1 MNATSRLLLT
11 VILSLPGLAFL
22 HAETSAPKLGQA
34 VELQLANGD
43 RLTGELLWRA
53 DGKIRVRSPIL
64 GDLSLNESDVAILE
78 LPETNGEHQAPAA
91 PAAPSKPAAATPAAE
106 TKSGVAPVADP
117 AATAKPHAPAWKGKV
132 EMGLAQQSGRV
143 ESRNHQLRAEAERVS
158 PRDNLR
164 ATARLI
170 YAEQNNRVSA
180 DRSETALR
188 WRHQLTQRAFSQTQT
203 SYYRD
208 DVSNIQFNGE
218 QNVGLGYRF
227 VDRPRHI
234 LNMGSGLTAQYREWT
249 AGRNGVA
256 PYLDFFQDYTF
267 KINDRISFVQDANL
281 QYSPSDRAYSYG
293 NNQKPILSSDQ
304 DNFKMRLNASLH
316 GKITDRLSANLRF
329 EYEQDNA
336 IKLSDA
342 STLQR
347 ITSSLGYAF

>member
-1 MNATSRLLLT
+1 MNATSRLLLIA
-11 VILSLPGLAFL
+11 ILLLPGVALM
-22 HAETSAPKLGQA
+22 HAETSAPRLGQP

-53 DGKIRVRSPIL
+53 DGKIRVRSAIL

-78 LPETNGEHQAPAA
+78 LPENNGEHQAPAA
-91 PAAPSKPAAATPAAE
+91 PAAPATSTPASPVAE
-106 TKSGVAPVADP
+106 TGSVAAPVAD
-117 AATAKPHAPAWKGKV
+117 TAVKPRPPAWKGKV

-143 ESRNHQLRAEAERVS
+143 ESRNHQLRAEAERTS
-158 PRDNLR
+158 ARDNLR

-218 QNVGLGYRF
+218 QNIGLGYRF
-227 VDRPRHI
+227 IDRPRHI

-267 KINDRISFVQDANL
+267 KINDRISFVEDANL

-293 NNQKPILSSDQ
+293 NNQKATLSSDQ
-304 DNFKMRLNASLH
+304 DNFKMRLNAALH

>member
-1 MNATSRLLLT
+1 MNASSRLLLST
-11 VILSLPGLAFL
+11 FLLLTGLASL
-22 HAETSAPKLGQA
+22 KAQTDGQKTGQP

-53 DGKIRVRSPIL
+53 DGKIRVRSAIL

-78 LPETNGEHQAPAA
+78 LPENNGEHRAATA
-91 PAAPSKPAAATPAAE
+91 PAAPSKPVPEPQAANAVSSAKSHDQAAATPR
-106 TKSGVAPVADP
+106 T
-117 AATAKPHAPAWKGKV
+117 PAWKGKI

-143 ESRNHQLRAEAERVS
+143 ESRNHQLRAEAERIS

-164 ATARLI
+164 ATARMI
-170 YAEQNNRVSA
+170 YAEQNSRVSA

-188 WRHQLTQRAFSQTQT
+188 WRHQITSRAFSQTQT

-218 QNVGLGYRF
+218 QNIGLGYRF
-227 VDRPRHI
+227 IDQPRHV
-234 LNMGSGLTAQYREWT
+234 LNMGSGVTAQYREWT

-256 PYLDFFQDYTF
+256 PYLDFFEDYTF

-293 NNQKPILSSDQ
+293 NNQKPVFSPDQ